1 MRFTFEVE
9 LDDATPDQT
18 VLDELGRA
26 LRYWAGNLK
35 HYPLTDGQHDTI
47 RDSAY
52 AEVGEW
58 RLTRGAA
65 ATPDSAAPTSAAP
78 HATPSHAAPSHAAD
92 DHPGE
97 ASGPS

>member
-9 LDDATPDQT
+9 LDDALPDET

-35 HYPLTDGQHDTI
+35 HYPLTDGQHDTV

-58 RLTRGAA
+58 RLERGSASQTGAA
-65 ATPDSAAPTSAAP
+65 EVAGT
-78 HATPSHAAPSHAAD
+78 SHAAD
-92 DHPGE
+92 DHPSE

>member
-9 LDDATPDQT
+9 LDDATPDPT

-35 HYPLTDGQHDTI
+35 HYPLTDGQHDVI
-47 RDSAY
+47 RDSSY

-58 RLTRGAA
+58 RLTRG
-65 ATPDSAAPTSAAP
+65 PSSAAEV
-78 HATPSHAAPSHAAD
+78 APSHAAE

-97 ASGPS
+97 ASAPS

>member
-9 LDDATPDQT
+9 LDDATPDKA

-26 LRYWAGNLK
+26 LRYWAGNLT
-35 HYPLTDGQHDTI
+35 HYPLTDGQHDAI

-52 AEVGEW
+52 AVVGEW
-58 RLTRGAA
+58 RLTRG
-65 ATPDSAAPTSAAP
+65 SAPAPGAAAP
-78 HATPSHAAPSHAAD
+78 HPAPSHAAD

-97 ASGPS
+97 ASSPS

>member
-9 LDDATPDQT
+9 LDDATPDPT

-47 RDSAY
+47 RDSSY
-52 AEVGEW
+52 TEVGEW
-58 RLTRGAA
+58 RLTRG
-65 ATPDSAAPTSAAP
+65 
-78 HATPSHAAPSHAAD
+78 PSSTADAAPSHAAEVAPSHAAE

-97 ASGPS
+97 ASAPS

>member
-47 RDSAY
+47 RDSSY
-52 AEVGEW
+52 AEVGGW
-58 RLTRGAA
+58 RIERGPAP
-65 ATPDSAAPTSAAP
+65 TPDTTPP
-78 HATPSHAAPSHAAD
+78 HDASSHPAPSHAAD

-97 ASGPS
+97 ASSPS

>member
-26 LRYWAGNLK
+26 LRYWAGNLR
-35 HYPLTDGQHDTI
+35 HYPLTDGQSDKV
-47 RDSAY
+47 RDSSY

-58 RLTRGAA
+58 RITRGTAGA
-65 ATPDSAAPTSAAP
+65 PDA
-78 HATPSHAAPSHAAD
+78 
-92 DHPGE
+92 G
-97 ASGPS
+97 

>member
-9 LDDATPDQT
+9 LDDATPDKT

-58 RLTRGAA
+58 RIARGSSPAA
-65 ATPDSAAPTSAAP
+65 DASPAPTP
-78 HATPSHAAPSHAAD
+78 EVTPSHAAE

-97 ASGPS
+97 ASAPS

>member
-9 LDDATPDQT
+9 LDDATPDKT

-35 HYPLTDGQHDTI
+35 HYPLTDGQHDAI
-47 RDSAY
+47 LDSAY
-52 AEVGEW
+52 AVVGEW
-58 RLTRGAA
+58 RLMRDTAPTPGAA
-65 ATPDSAAPTSAAP
+65 SEPAPEV
-78 HATPSHAAPSHAAD
+78 APSHAAE

-97 ASGPS
+97 ASAPS

>member
-35 HYPLTDGQHDTI
+35 HYPLTDGQSDKV
-47 RDSAY
+47 RDSSY

-58 RLTRGAA
+58 RITRGTAGA
-65 ATPDSAAPTSAAP
+65 PDA
-78 HATPSHAAPSHAAD
+78 
-92 DHPGE
+92 G
-97 ASGPS
+97 

>member
-65 ATPDSAAPTSAAP
+65 HEGDAAPPPTPDV
-78 HATPSHAAPSHAAD
+78 APSHAAE

-97 ASGPS
+97 ASAPS

>member
-9 LDDATPDQT
+9 LDDATPDKT

-35 HYPLTDGQHDTI
+35 HYPLTDGQHDAI

-58 RLTRGAA
+58 RIERGGHAP
-65 ATPDSAAPTSAAP
+65 TPDTA
-78 HATPSHAAPSHAAD
+78 PSHPAPSHAAE

-97 ASGPS
+97 ASAPS